1 MRKLRFILSILVCLL
16 CSICVF
22 ADENIIDEPT
32 YQFSL
37 LADGQSEK
45 QVQTGDTITVYCVLE
60 RTDSTLP
67 EILYAFQNEIEY
79 DRSFFSLVEDSF
91 VLGNPIVV
99 AHNVERNSRIQELYV
114 NYLSLVGGVEWQPRT
129 NVCIFQ
135 MQVVGENGVGR
146 LHCRDYIVPMPD
158 GSASYSVTAEDLCI
172 VVNDSCTVDFDTTGG
187 SMVPSQMVQRFE
199 AATKP
204 ADPVRPGYRFTG
216 WFTDEICTEAWVFD
230 DAVSYNLY
238 LYAGWERDSEGYHF
252 TDVQKSDWF
261 YESVSYAVEHGLMN
275 GVSATEFAPND
286 ETSRAMLVTI
296 LWRLSGSP
304 AVDLAM
310 TFTDVVAEQWYTEAI
325 RWAAGTG
332 IMQGYSKTTFGINDP
347 VTREQMAVILYRY
360 AKANGVQIWDTETE
374 LNLFRDADTISTWA
388 VEGMRWA
395 VYTELLR
402 GVGDNTLAPNGN
414 ASRAQT
420 ATILMRFCE
429 SVLGK

>member
-1 MRKLRFILSILVCLL
+1 MRYLRFILPIFLCLL
-16 CSICVF
+16 CAVCVS
-22 ADENIIDEPT
+22 ADAPH
-32 YQFSL
+32 YHFSL
-37 LADGQSEK
+37 LVDGQNEK
-45 QVQTGDTITVYCVLE
+45 QVQTGDTVTVYCVLE
-60 RTDSTLP
+60 RTNSTSP

-135 MQVVGENGVGR
+135 MQVVGKSGVGR

-158 GSASYSVTAEDLCI
+158 GSASYSVTAEDLLI
-172 VVNDSCTVDFDTTGG
+172 VVNDNCTVDFDTNGG
-187 SMVPSQMVQRFE
+187 SMVSSQNVQRF
-199 AATKP
+199 AKATKP
-204 ADPVRPGYRFTG
+204 VDPVRPGYRFTG
-216 WFTDEICTEAWVFD
+216 WFTNENCTETWVFD
-230 DAVSYNLY
+230 NAVSYNLY
-238 LYAGWERDSEGYHF
+238 LYAGWERDSDGYRF
-252 TDVQKSDWF
+252 TDVQKNDWF

-275 GVSATEFAPND
+275 GVSATEFAPNV

-304 AVDLAM
+304 GVDFAM
-310 TFTDVVAEQWYTEAI
+310 SFTDVAQDQWYTEAI

-332 IMQGYSKTTFGINDP
+332 IVQGYDEMTFGINDP

-360 AKANGVQIWDTETE
+360 AKVNGMKISDTETD
-374 LNLFRDADTISTWA
+374 LSLFRDADTINTWA

-402 GVGDNTLAPNGN
+402 GVGDNTLAPHGN
-414 ASRAQT
+414 ASRGQT

-429 SVLGK
+429 TMLVG

>member
-1 MRKLRFILSILVCLL
+1 MRKSMRKLRFILFILVCLL
-16 CSICVF
+16 CAICVS
-22 ADENIIDEPT
+22 ANEPT
-32 YQFSL
+32 YHFSL
-37 LADGQSEK
+37 LVDGQSEK
-45 QVQTGDTITVYCVLE
+45 QVQTGDIITIYCVLE
-60 RTDSTLP
+60 RTDSISP

-99 AHNVERNSRIQELYV
+99 AHNVERNSRINELYV

-135 MQVVGENGVGR
+135 MQIVGENGVGR

-158 GSASYSVTAEDLCI
+158 GSAGYPVTAADLCI
-172 VVNDSCTVDFDTTGG
+172 VVNDNCTIDFDTKGG
-187 SMVPSQMVQRFE
+187 NLVSSQTVQRFE
-199 AATKP
+199 KATIP

-216 WFTDEICTEAWVFD
+216 WFTDENCTELWNYE

-238 LYAGWERDSEGYHF
+238 LYAGWERESDGYTF
-252 TDVQKSDWF
+252 TDVEKNDWF
-261 YESVSYAVEHGLMN
+261 YESVSYVVEHGLMN
-275 GVSATEFAPND
+275 GVSATEFAPNS

-304 AVDLAM
+304 VVDLAM
-310 TFTDVVAEQWYTEAI
+310 TFTDVAQEQWYTEAI
-325 RWAAGTG
+325 RWASATG
-332 IMQGYSKTTFGINDP
+332 IVQGYSETTFGINDP

-360 AKANGVQIWDTETE
+360 AKANGAQVSDTETD
-374 LNLFRDADTISTWA
+374 LSHFQDADTISSWA
-388 VEGMRWA
+388 VEGMRLA
-395 VYTELLR
+395 VYTKLLR

-414 ASRAQT
+414 ASRGQT

-429 SVLGK
+429 TVLGK